1 VHGANRLASNSLL
14 EGLVFS
20 KRIVEAI
27 VAAPGVVR
35 EPIAPTGT
43 EGLLPH
49 RVRRTMQQAMDRDAG
64 VLRSA
69 MSLADATREL
79 HSVSHA
85 EDAHPCTED
94 WETTNIHMLATT
106 LVQHARLREET
117 RGSHWRDDYPDRDDA
132 RWQVRLV
139 STLSPDGELRTRTE
153 PLVHGDSA
161 K

>member
-1 VHGANRLASNSLL
+1 
-14 EGLVFS
+14 
-20 KRIVEAI
+20 
-27 VAAPGVVR
+27 
-35 EPIAPTGT
+35 
-43 EGLLPH
+43 
-49 RVRRTMQQAMDRDAG
+49 
-64 VLRSA
+64 

-117 RGSHWRDDYPDRDDA
+117 RGSHWRDDYPERDDTNW
-132 RWQVRLV
+132 RVRLV

-153 PLVHGDSA
+153 PLAHGDSA